1 MNGERGD
8 SDVGHCEAST
18 GCFYQSDAKRGG
30 RQWQWSMIY
39 ELAQWSYMNTG
50 DHLSSPERQSPP
62 NSKQG
67 RTLCDRCPNTVRV
80 TPGRD
85 PLGPGPGTSVASR
98 ARVGPQSLLAAKIRK
113 HPPRP
118 YRPDGLMMMFHLHCR
133 SAVMID
139 PPRSVRST
147 LAIGNRLSSMK
158 QHILVANLVTASLA
172 IQAIWLTLLHT
183 RKAAGVLWVIIYRCR
198 QFRSLPWRWHSYSP
212 SSRKNQSP
220 SVG

>member
-1 MNGERGD
+1 MSPHNGL
-8 SDVGHCEAST
+8 
-18 GCFYQSDAKRGG
+18 
-30 RQWQWSMIY
+30 IY
-39 ELAQWSYMNTG
+39 YMNTG
-50 DHLSSPERQSPP
+50 DHLSSPEPERQSPP

-113 HPPRP
+113 HHPRP
-118 YRPDGLMMMFHLHCR
+118 CRPDELMMAYLPA

-139 PPRSVRST
+139 PHRFVCST
-147 LAIGNRLSSMK
+147 LAIGNRLSSTKFMK

-172 IQAIWLTLLHT
+172 IQSIWLACPNT
-183 RKAAGVLWVIIYRCR
+183 RRASGHPTGHHL
-198 QFRSLPWRWHSYSP
+198 SL
-212 SSRKNQSP
+212 SSVS
-220 SVG
+220 